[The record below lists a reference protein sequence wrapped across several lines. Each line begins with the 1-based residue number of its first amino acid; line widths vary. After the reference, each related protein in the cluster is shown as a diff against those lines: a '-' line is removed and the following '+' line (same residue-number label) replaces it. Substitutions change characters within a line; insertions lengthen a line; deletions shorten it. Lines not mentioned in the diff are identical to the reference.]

1 MFDSVF
7 KSSDKYSKLIKDIQ
21 NQLNQIECCAVQILA
36 AILISHVQASDT
48 NQGKLLYAFKD
59 LKTSHL
65 EDSDAKQ
72 GKLLGTLQDLKFS
85 LAKGLDARESKLL
98 QALEDQKINHAENSN
113 ATQANLL
120 EALQGLRLKVAED
133 SHAIQ
138 SKLLEILRDL
148 ERPFSHIQTLSSRS
162 NDILEDF
169 QREKILEWVSSTHHQ
184 SHHSQIYKK
193 VLKGTGEW
201 LLRSPE
207 LYDWK
212 DTSSSQMMWLHGI
225 PGSGKSRLVYV
236 DFCSS
241 HPCES

>member
-1 MFDSVF
+1 MA
-7 KSSDKYSKLIKDIQ
+7 KDISNQQ
-21 NQLNQIECCAVQILA
+21 NEIERCAVQSLA
-36 AILISHVQASDT
+36 EMLIDHVQASDT
-48 NQGKLLYAFKD
+48 NQGKLLDAFED

-65 EDSDAKQ
+65 KDSDAKQ
-72 GKLLGTLQDLKFS
+72 SKLLGTLQDLKFS
-85 LAKGLDARESKLL
+85 VAEGLDAKQSKLL
-98 QALEDQKINHAENSN
+98 QALEDQKINRAEDSN

-148 ERPFSHIQTLSSRS
+148 ERPFSHVQALGARS

-169 QREKILEWVSSTHHQ
+169 QRDRILEWVSSTRHQ

-207 LYDWK
+207 LYHWQDS
-212 DTSSSQMMWLHGI
+212 SSSQIMWLHGI

-236 DFCSS
+236 NFCSS
-241 HPCES
+241 HFCKS